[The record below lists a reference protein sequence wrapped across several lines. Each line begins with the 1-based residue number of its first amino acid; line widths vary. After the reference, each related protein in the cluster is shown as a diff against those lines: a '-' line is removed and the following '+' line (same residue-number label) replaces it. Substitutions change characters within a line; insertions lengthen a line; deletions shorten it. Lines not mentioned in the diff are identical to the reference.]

1 MPAPGAQSS
10 SLPDPARRLWS
21 LPRRAYRFRVLGMGL
36 ASLPV
41 MAVLHELDSAWPA
54 WAWMAFACFAWPHL
68 AYLVAR
74 SSADPFKAELR
85 NFMFDSVL
93 AGSFVPILH
102 FNLLPSAV
110 LLSVSLADKINTG
123 VRWLWLWSLPGQLAA
138 VALGGLITGFE
149 VAYPTS
155 TLVLLACLPI
165 MVIHT
170 LAVSQGSYQ
179 LVRRVQRQNL
189 QLAEL
194 TRRDPLT
201 GLSSRDHWQRE
212 AQAMLQG
219 HQDDAKP
226 ATLMLLDVD
235 HFKATNDRYGHGM
248 GDDVLR
254 GIAGIMRH
262 TLPPD
267 ANAGRLGGDEFAVT
281 LPLDLAQAEALAER
295 LRATVEAM
303 EFPLHPGLRCSISL
317 GLAAPPEAGLSLRE
331 WLEAADRALYRAKN
345 AGRNQTMG
353 GEPARPGAR
362 QPSRPDA

>member
-1 MPAPGAQSS
+1 MPPLGSRQSP
-10 SLPDPARRLWS
+10 LPDPAHRLRS

-41 MAVLHELDSAWPA
+41 MAVLQEIGAAWPA

-68 AYLVAR
+68 AYAVAR

-85 NFMFDSVL
+85 NFMVDSVL
-93 AGSFVPILH
+93 AGSFIPLLH

-123 VRWLWLWSLPGQLAA
+123 VRWLWLRSLPGQVAA
-138 VALGGLITGFE
+138 VATVGLATGFE
-149 VAYPTS
+149 VAYATS
-155 TLVLLACLPI
+155 TMVLLACLPI

-212 AQAMLQG
+212 AGALLQR
-219 HQDDAKP
+219 HQDDGQP
-226 ATLMLLDVD
+226 AALMLLDVD
-235 HFKATNDRYGHGM
+235 HFKSTNDRYGHGM

-262 TLPPD
+262 TLPAD
-267 ANAGRLGGDEFAVT
+267 ANAGRLGGDEFAVA
-281 LPLDLAQAEALAER
+281 LPLDLAQAQAVAER

-345 AGRNQTMG
+345 AGRNQAMG
-353 GEPARPGAR
+353 GDPARPGASHL
-362 QPSRPDA
+362 SRPDA